1 VRIQSHHGPLRG
13 CTTLGKQWITPASGV
28 AGTTL
33 RTLPAGADNP
43 PVAPQ
48 VLAVANQ
55 KGGVGKTT
63 TTINV
68 GAALAAMGRHVLV
81 IDVDAQ
87 ANATSGLGVD
97 RSAVGMSSYDVIVGG
112 QSIDEARIATVV
124 PGLELVPADL
134 SLAGAEIELINLPRR
149 EHRLAGALAGLAGS
163 FDYVLIDCPPSLGL
177 LTVNAATAAQ
187 ALLVPIQ
194 CEFYALE
201 GLGLLTHTLDL
212 LRRELNPDLRIAGI
226 VMTLFDGRLALAHQ
240 VVDEVR
246 GRFADL
252 LLTPLIPRNVRLSE
266 APSHGLPISL
276 YDPTCR
282 GALAYAELATN
293 LDLRLRGDEQAG
305 RTEAMAGATL

>member
-1 VRIQSHHGPLRG
+1 
-13 CTTLGKQWITPASGV
+13 
-28 AGTTL
+28 
-33 RTLPAGADNP
+33 
-43 PVAPQ
+43 VAPH

-68 GAALAAMGRHVLV
+68 GAALAAMGRRVLV

-97 RSAVGMSSYDVIVGG
+97 RSAVAASSYDVIVGG
-112 QSIDEARIATVV
+112 RPVSEARIATMV
-124 PGLELVPADL
+124 PGLDLVPADL

-149 EHRLAGALAGLAGS
+149 EHRLAGAVSGLADDL
-163 FDYVLIDCPPSLGL
+163 DYVLIDCPPSLGL
-177 LTVNAATAAQ
+177 LTVNAAIAAQ

-201 GLGLLTHTLDL
+201 GLGLLTHTLEL
-212 LRRELNPDLRIAGI
+212 LRRDLNPDLRIAGI
-226 VMTLFDGRLALAHQ
+226 VMTLFDARLALAHQ

-282 GALAYAELATN
+282 GAVAYTELAVN
-293 LDLRLRGDEQAG
+293 LDRRLRGDQPAGQAG
-305 RTEAMAGATL
+305 AMAGASL

>member
-1 VRIQSHHGPLRG
+1 MQPQG
-13 CTTLGKQWITPASGV
+13 
-28 AGTTL
+28 L
-33 RTLPAGADNP
+33 RTAAAAADNP
-43 PVAPQ
+43 PVALH

-68 GAALAAMGRHVLV
+68 GAALALMGRRVLI

-97 RSAVGMSSYDVIVGG
+97 RSAVGTSSYDVIVGG
-112 QSIDEARIATVV
+112 VPLSEARVATMV

-149 EHRLAGALAGLAGS
+149 EHRLAGAVAGLRDDL
-163 FDYVLIDCPPSLGL
+163 DYVLIDCPPSLGL
-177 LTVNAATAAQ
+177 LTVNAAIAAQ

-212 LRRELNPDLRIAGI
+212 LRRELNPDLQIAGI

-246 GRFADL
+246 SRFADL

-276 YDPTCR
+276 YDPACR
-282 GALAYAELATN
+282 GAVAYAELALN
-293 LDLRLRGDEQAG
+293 LDLRLRGDHQPG
-305 RTEAMAGATL
+305 RAQAMAGATL

>member
-1 VRIQSHHGPLRG
+1 MP
-13 CTTLGKQWITPASGV
+13 
-28 AGTTL
+28 GTAPGL
-33 RTLPAGADNP
+33 RTAVAAVDNP
-43 PVAPQ
+43 PVAPH

-68 GAALAAMGRHVLV
+68 GAALAAMGRRVLV

-97 RSAVGMSSYDVIVGG
+97 RSAVATSSYDVIVRGRPL
-112 QSIDEARIATVV
+112 SEARIATMV
-124 PGLELVPADL
+124 PGLDLVPADL

-149 EHRLAGALAGLAGS
+149 EHRLAGAVSGLGDDL
-163 FDYVLIDCPPSLGL
+163 DYVLIDCPPSLGL
-177 LTVNAATAAQ
+177 LTVNAAIAAQ

-212 LRRELNPDLRIAGI
+212 LRRDLNPDLRIAGI
-226 VMTLFDGRLALAHQ
+226 VMTLFDARLALAHQ

-266 APSHGLPISL
+266 APSHGLPIGL

-282 GALAYAELATN
+282 GAVAYAELAVN
-293 LDLRLRGDEQAG
+293 LDRRLRGDQPAG
-305 RTEAMAGATL
+305 HTGAMAGASL

>member
-1 VRIQSHHGPLRG
+1 M
-13 CTTLGKQWITPASGV
+13 TN
-28 AGTTL
+28 
-33 RTLPAGADNP
+33 LPAGLRRVPAAADNP
-43 PVAPQ
+43 RVAPH

-68 GAALAAMGRHVLV
+68 GAALAALGRRVLV

-97 RSAVGMSSYDVIVGG
+97 RSAVATSSYDVIVNGV
-112 QSIDEARIATVV
+112 SLNEARISTMV

-134 SLAGAEIELINLPRR
+134 SLAGAEIELISLPRR
-149 EHRLAGALAGLAGS
+149 EHRLAGAVAGLPQD
-163 FDYVLIDCPPSLGL
+163 FEYVLIDCPPSLGL
-177 LTVNAATAAQ
+177 LTVNAVVAAQ
-187 ALLVPIQ
+187 KLLVPIQ

-212 LRRELNPDLRIAGI
+212 LRRELNPTLEIAAI

-246 GRFADL
+246 GRFGDVL
-252 LLTPLIPRNVRLSE
+252 LPPLIPRNVRLSE

-276 YDPTCR
+276 YDPSCR
-282 GALAYAELATN
+282 GALAYAELAAN
-293 LDLRLRGDEQAG
+293 LDRRMRGTEPASQAA
-305 RTEAMAGATL
+305 AMAGARQ